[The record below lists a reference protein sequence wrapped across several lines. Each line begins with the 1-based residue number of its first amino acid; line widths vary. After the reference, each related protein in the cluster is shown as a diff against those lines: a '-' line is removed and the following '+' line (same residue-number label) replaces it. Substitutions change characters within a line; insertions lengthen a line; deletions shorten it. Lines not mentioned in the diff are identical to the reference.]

1 MVQSNRGDQ
10 ISGAME
16 RRPADSRSLLGKGNL
31 ADKDLQPHIFQDI
44 AEFWAFQLN
53 NEIYLRNYPNIPRGS
68 KEYFDIILEA
78 RRKFIYYFPAMM
90 KYLKTRSSPNILE
103 VGCGMG
109 TDALVFAR
117 EGFKVT
123 GLDITP
129 AHLVLAE
136 KLFDL
141 YNAPGTFV
149 EGNAEALPFSDNAF
163 DCVYSFGVLHHTPD
177 TGKAIDEILRV
188 LIPQGRAVIMLYH
201 KWSLNNFVHRILQ
214 RGFENARE
222 GPDSPVTHRFSR
234 EDIRKM
240 CVRFTSCRIEVEYLF
255 GAGWGKVYDFLPRAI
270 YFFLSKKI
278 GWHLVLYL
286 EK

>member
-1 MVQSNRGDQ
+1 M
-10 ISGAME
+10 
-16 RRPADSRSLLGKGNL
+16 
-31 ADKDLQPHIFQDI
+31 DKDSQPNIFQDI
-44 AEFWAFQLN
+44 AEFWTFQLN
-53 NEIYLRNYPNIPRGS
+53 NEIYLRNYPHIARGS

-78 RRKFIYYFPAMM
+78 RRRFIYYFPAII
-90 KYLKTRSSPNILE
+90 KYLKTGLSPNILE

-109 TDALVFAR
+109 TDALMFAR

-136 KLFDL
+136 KLFNL
-141 YNAPGTFV
+141 YNARGTFL
-149 EGNAEALPFSDNAF
+149 EGNAEALPFPDNTF

-177 TGKAIDEILRV
+177 TGKAINEIRRV
-188 LIPQGRAVIMLYH
+188 LVPQGRAVNMLYH
-201 KWSLNNFVHRILQ
+201 KWSLNNLVHWILQ

-234 EDIRKM
+234 QEVRKM
-240 CVRFTSCRIEVEYLF
+240 CAAFTSCRIEIEYLF
-255 GAGWGKVYDFLPRAI
+255 GAGWGKVYDLIPRSI
-270 YFFLSKKI
+270 YFSLSRRI

>member
-1 MVQSNRGDQ
+1 M
-10 ISGAME
+10 
-16 RRPADSRSLLGKGNL
+16 
-31 ADKDLQPHIFQDI
+31 DKDSQPNIFQDI
-44 AEFWAFQLN
+44 AEFWTFQLN
-53 NEIYLRNYPNIPRGS
+53 NEIYLRNYPHIARGS

-78 RRKFIYYFPAMM
+78 RRRFIYYFPAII
-90 KYLKTRSSPNILE
+90 KYLKTGLSPNILE

-109 TDALVFAR
+109 TDALMFAR

-136 KLFDL
+136 KLFNL
-141 YNAPGTFV
+141 YYARGTFL
-149 EGNAEALPFSDNAF
+149 EGNAEALPFPDNTF

-177 TGKAIDEILRV
+177 TGKAINEIRRV
-188 LIPQGRAVIMLYH
+188 LVPQGRAVIMLYH
-201 KWSLNNFVHRILQ
+201 KWSLNNLVHWILQ

-234 EDIRKM
+234 QEVRKM
-240 CVRFTSCRIEVEYLF
+240 CGAFTSCRIEIEYLF
-255 GAGWGKVYDFLPRAI
+255 GAGWGKVYDLIPRSI
-270 YFFLSKKI
+270 YFSLSRRI